1 MEGVSNMM
9 SLEERA
15 KKQIESMRKLREE
28 AIQLLRDTGYGIL
41 LDTNS
46 EQKSDDSEMFPLRV
60 KNLKELRVA
69 AVMDRFTLDS
79 YQPECNLLELTPAG
93 WKEEIDRFAPDLVF
107 IESAWKGKDD
117 LWYRKIANGSKEFF
131 EMADYCHAKK
141 IPMVFWNKEDPI
153 YTTTFMPV
161 AHACDVVFT
170 TDIDC
175 IEQYK
180 TALGHD
186 RVYHLHFAA
195 QPKLHNPIE
204 KYERKNKFCFAG
216 AYYHRYPK
224 RAEVFDAF
232 ADVFDRR
239 EGLDIYDR
247 NYQSALP
254 EHAFPER
261 YDRMILGKLDPSE
274 IDIAYKGYVYGIN
287 MNSVNQSQTMF
298 ARRVFEML
306 ASNTITVGNYARGL
320 KNYFGDLTLCTDDA
334 RVLEEG
340 LSRYAGDERTAR
352 KYRLAG
358 LRCALSSHL
367 YEDRLAFVVKK
378 VFGRDI
384 RPQLPTVHVIAKAE
398 NGREAERLMQMFAA
412 QTYERRKM
420 TLFADGV
427 RSADERIEILPVSQL
442 GKKVGVVVEAGAYAA
457 AMSAEDWYGENYILD
472 MMLTLRYGQYKG
484 MGKVALYSMENGEAA
499 AKDLDGAYKP
509 VKALFSTRAAL
520 SREVC
525 AEQEIKAYCEGTEIR
540 TDSLF
545 AVDEFN
551 YCRACVADE
560 CEAAKDLFIADQG
573 IPLAEI
579 EAAAERIQMTMI
591 EEQDD
596 TLHLTKQQI
605 AQIPVPKDGLL
616 SFAVTNEGAELTSKL
631 EEGKHAYIYSEN
643 HIPLESYVH
652 DGKLPIL
659 FQGVGD
665 LDVSCVC
672 ICYDRKGRKKEP
684 MYPKMNCP
692 ESLAL
697 PDGAHSVQ
705 IAFRAKGPGKIV
717 LKSVM
722 IGSNHAPDRLA
733 TFLSRSNTLVL
744 TNHYPSEKELYRN
757 MFVHRRIEAYK
768 EKGRVFD
775 VFRMNVYAQ
784 DGFREF
790 EGINVVEGHAETLD
804 KVIRNS
810 SIDTVCVHFLDEG
823 MWSVLQGHLDHIR
836 LIVWLHGADVRPWT
850 RRAFDFV
857 TTQEQ
862 ENARQMSDK
871 RMALWR
877 EVFAAAEKWNIHFVF
892 VSKQFAEEVMVDY
905 GLQLKPEQYSIIH
918 NCIDTQLYDYEPK
931 DAEQRKKVLSIK
943 TYASRGY
950 ATDLTSKAIV
960 EMLKEPEFADMEFH
974 LYGDGQFFE
983 KDNAPLRRWSNV
995 HLHQQF
1001 LTQAQI
1007 AELHKQFGIFLA
1019 TTRLDSQGVSRDEA
1033 MASGMVVIANEV
1045 SAVPEFVD
1053 NSCGI
1058 LVPAEDYKAVAQAMK
1073 RLYHDP
1079 ALFETLSQNAAK
1091 RVRSQTSRP
1100 YTIDKEIE
1108 LINGKAN

>member
-1 MEGVSNMM
+1 MKTFDERIR
-9 SLEERA
+9 EEIDRL
-15 KKQIESMRKLREE
+15 RKLRLE
-28 AIQLLRDTGYGIL
+28 ASELLQETGYSIL
-41 LDTNS
+41 L
-46 EQKSDDSEMFPLRV
+46 QKRKKKEEGNTSFPLRAEL
-60 KNLKELRVA
+60 LKELRVA

-79 YQPECNLLELTPAG
+79 YAPECNLLELTPTG
-93 WKEEIDRFAPDLVF
+93 WKTEIDQFAPDLVF

-153 YTTTFMPV
+153 YTTTFLPV

-232 ADVFDRR
+232 ADVFDKR

-261 YDRMILGKLDPSE
+261 YNRMILGKLDPSE
-274 IDIAYKGYVYGIN
+274 IDVAYKGYMYGIN

-320 KNYFGDLTLCTDDA
+320 KNYFGDLTLCTDDP

-340 LSRYAGDERTAR
+340 LRRYAGDERTAR

-367 YEDRLAFVVKK
+367 YEDRLAFIVKK

-384 RPQLPTVHVIAKAE
+384 RPQLPAVHVIAKAK
-398 NGREAERLMQMFAA
+398 NGDDAQRLMRMFAA
-412 QTYERRKM
+412 QTYEHRKM
-420 TLFADGV
+420 TLFADDV
-427 RSADERIEILPVSQL
+427 TSEDSRIEIRPVREAK
-442 GKKVGVVVEAGAYAA
+442 KKVGDLIEKGAYAA

-472 MMLTLRYGQYKG
+472 MMLTLRYGSYQG
-484 MGKVALYSMENGEAA
+484 MGKAAMYSAEQGKAL
-499 AKDLDGAYKP
+499 AKNLDQAYKP
-509 VKALFSTRAAL
+509 VKALTSTRAVL
-520 SREVC
+520 SRELCAETEAGDFLKGLEVC
-525 AEQEIKAYCEGTEIR
+525 ADG
-540 TDSLF
+540 LF

-551 YCRACVADE
+551 YCRGWKE
-560 CEAAKDLFIADQG
+560 ETCEEAKDLFIADRG

-579 EAAAERIQMTMI
+579 ETAAENIRMTLI
-591 EEQDD
+591 EEQED
-596 TLHLTKQQI
+596 TLYINKQQI
-605 AQIPVPKDGLL
+605 AQIPVPKDGTI
-616 SFAVTNEGAELTSKL
+616 SFVVTNEGAELTSTL
-631 EEGKHAYIYSEN
+631 EDGKHAYFYAKDRVS
-643 HIPLESYVH
+643 LEPYVH

-665 LDVSCVC
+665 LDLICVC
-672 ICYDRKGRKKEP
+672 IFYDVAGKKLGP
-684 MYPKMNCP
+684 MYPKLNRG
-692 ESLAL
+692 ESLAV
-697 PDGAHSVQ
+697 PDGAVSMQ
-705 IAFRAKGPGKIV
+705 IGFRSKGPGKMVVKAV
-717 LKSVM
+717 L
-722 IGSNHAPDRLA
+722 IGNNRVPDRLA
-733 TFLSRSNTLVL
+733 AFLSRSNTLIL

-757 MFVHRRIEAYK
+757 MFVHRRMEAYK
-768 EKGRVFD
+768 EEGHVFD
-775 VFRMNVYAQ
+775 IFRMNVYAQ
-784 DGFREF
+784 EGFREF
-790 EGINVVEGHAETLD
+790 EGINVTEGHAEALD
-804 KVIRNS
+804 KVLRNGR
-810 SIDTVCVHFLDEG
+810 IKTVCIHFLDEG
-823 MWSVLQGHLDHIR
+823 MWRVLQNHLNHIR
-836 LIVWLHGADVRPWT
+836 LLIWLHGADIRPWT
-850 RRAFDFV
+850 RRAFDF
-857 TTQEQ
+857 TTAQEQ
-862 ENARQMSDK
+862 ENARLMSDRK
-871 RMALWR
+871 MALWR
-877 EVFAAAEKWNIHFVF
+877 EVFQAAEKSKIHFVF
-892 VSKQFAEEVMVDY
+892 VSRLFFDEVMHDY
-905 GLQLKPEQYSIIH
+905 GIQLRAEQYSIIH
-918 NCIDTQLYDYEPK
+918 NCIDTQLYDYIPK
-931 DAEQRKKVLSIK
+931 SAEQRKKVLSIK
-943 TYASRGY
+943 TYASRSY

-960 EMLKEPEFADMEFH
+960 ELSKEPEFANMEFH

-983 KDNAPLRRWSNV
+983 KDNAPLKKFKNV
-995 HLHQQF
+995 HLHRQF
-1001 LTQAQI
+1001 LTQKQI
-1007 AELHKQFGIFLA
+1007 AQLHKQFGVFLA

-1033 MASGMVVIANEV
+1033 MSSGMVVIANEV

-1053 NSCGI
+1053 QNCGM
-1058 LVPAEDYKAVAQAMK
+1058 LVPAEDYKAVAEAMK
-1073 RLYHDP
+1073 RLVLDP
-1079 ALFETLSQNAAK
+1079 QLFERLSENAAR

-1100 YTIDKEIE
+1100 YTIAKEIE
-1108 LINGKAN
+1108 LICGKTN

>member
-1 MEGVSNMM
+1 MKTLDERIR
-9 SLEERA
+9 EELDGL
-15 KKQIESMRKLREE
+15 RKLRIE
-28 AIQLLRDTGYGIL
+28 ASELLQNTGYSAL
-41 LDTNS
+41 L
-46 EQKSDDSEMFPLRV
+46 QKSEGKEEGDKALFSLRAEQ
-60 KNLKELRVA
+60 LKELRVA

-79 YQPECNLLELTPAG
+79 YAPECNLLELTPTG
-93 WKEEIDRFAPDLVF
+93 WKAEIDQFAPDLVF
-107 IESAWKGKDD
+107 IESAWKGKND

-153 YTTTFMPV
+153 YTTTFLPA
-161 AHACDVVFT
+161 AHACDFVFT
-170 TDIDC
+170 TDMDC

-195 QPKLHNPIE
+195 QPKLHNPVE

-232 ADVFDRR
+232 ADVFDQR

-247 NYQSALP
+247 NYKSALP

-261 YDRMILGKLDPSE
+261 YNRMILGKLDPSE

-320 KNYFGDLTLCTDDA
+320 KNYFGDLTLCTDDP

-340 LSRYAGDERTAR
+340 LKRYAGDERTAR

-358 LRCALSSHL
+358 LRCALSAHL
-367 YEDRLAFVVKK
+367 YEDRLAFIVRK
-378 VFGRDI
+378 VFGKDI
-384 RPQLPTVHVIAKAE
+384 RPRLPVVHVLATAA
-398 NGREAERLMQMFAA
+398 NGEEAQRLIHMFSA
-412 QTYERRKM
+412 QTYERLRM

-427 RSADERIEILPVSQL
+427 KSTDSRIEIKPVCDA
-442 GKKVGVVVEAGAYAA
+442 KTKVGDLTEEGEYVA

-472 MMLTLRYGQYKG
+472 MMLTLRYGSYRG
-484 MGKVALYSMENGEAA
+484 MGKAAMYSTEHGKAVAKN
-499 AKDLDGAYKP
+499 LDQAYKP
-509 VKALFSTRAAL
+509 VKALTSTRAAL
-520 SREVC
+520 SRELCAETEIGDFCKEMEVC
-525 AEQEIKAYCEGTEIR
+525 ADG
-540 TDSLF
+540 LF

-551 YCRACVADE
+551 YCRGCQE
-560 CEAAKDLFIADQG
+560 ETCEEAKDLFIADRG
-573 IPLAEI
+573 IPLTDI
-579 EAAAERIQMTMI
+579 EKAAENIQMTMI
-591 EEQDD
+591 EEQED
-596 TLHLTKQQI
+596 TLYIGKQQI
-605 AQIPVPKDGLL
+605 AQIPVPKDGML
-616 SFAVTNEGAELTSKL
+616 SFKVTNEGAELTSAL
-631 EEGKHAYIYSEN
+631 EDGKHVYLYAKDR
-643 HIPLESYVH
+643 IPLEQYVH

-672 ICYDRKGRKKEP
+672 VCYNQKGQEIAP
-684 MYPKMNCP
+684 MYPQMNRP
-692 ESLAL
+692 ETLAL
-697 PDGAHSVQ
+697 PDKAYSIQ
-705 IAFRAKGPGKIV
+705 IGFRAKGQGRMI

-722 IGSNHAPDRLA
+722 IGSNRAPDKLA
-733 TFLSRSNTLVL
+733 AFLSRSDTLVL

-757 MFVHRRIEAYK
+757 MFVHRRMEAYK
-768 EKGRVFD
+768 EEGHVFD

-790 EGINVVEGHAETLD
+790 EGINVTEGHAEALD
-804 KVIRNS
+804 KVLRNGR
-810 SIDTVCVHFLDEG
+810 IQTVCIHFLEEG
-823 MWSVLQGHLDHIR
+823 MWRVLQNHMNHVR
-836 LIVWLHGADVRPWT
+836 LLIWLHGADIRPWT
-850 RRAFDFV
+850 RRAFDF
-857 TTQEQ
+857 TTAQEQ
-862 ENARQMSDK
+862 ENARLMSDQ

-877 EVFAAAEKWNIHFVF
+877 EVFQAAEKWKIHFVF
-892 VSKQFAEEVMVDY
+892 VSKLFFDEVMHDY
-905 GLQLKPEQYSIIH
+905 GIQLRPEQYSIIH
-918 NCIDTQLYDYEPK
+918 NCIDTQLYDYVPK
-931 DAEQRKKVLSIK
+931 NAEQRKKVLSIK
-943 TYASRGY
+943 TYASRSY

-960 EMLKEPEFADMEFH
+960 EMSKEPEFEDMDFH

-983 KDNAPLRRWSNV
+983 KDNASLKRFRNV
-995 HLHQQF
+995 HLHRQF
-1001 LTQAQI
+1001 LTQNQVAQ
-1007 AELHKQFGIFLA
+1007 LHKQFGVFLA

-1033 MASGMVVIANEV
+1033 MSSGMVVIANEV

-1053 NSCGI
+1053 QNCGM
-1058 LVPAEDYKAVAQAMK
+1058 LVPEEDYKAVAQAMK
-1073 RLYHDP
+1073 RLFHDP
-1079 ALFETLSQNAAK
+1079 QLFERLSQNAAE
-1091 RVRSQTSRP
+1091 RVRSQSSRP

-1108 LINGKAN
+1108 LIRGKTN